1 MKVLKYLD
9 VFRALSYP
17 ELFSE
22 ECLDALK
29 NIQDKYGHIDSHH
42 VIYEINLNDPARTL
56 DFSFKF
62 NEANFYYWYE
72 FDYDFYAHSSSSLTG
87 DIPHGYFI
95 DQTALKLQLS
105 ELEENICR
113 VIGRKKF
120 EILREPL
127 NNLENF
133 MLKRGLR
140 VLYPGNLDHRGYSES
155 VRTETRVRTCKNLI
169 QLLKDL
175 SYSGDISL
183 IEDTI
188 SKIEPYANGHT
199 YLLSFDIFADRISDK
214 IGVAFFPFNS
224 GKSVEDLTNFLTA
237 NNFCLHEKAQGLINW
252 VSNALPEG
260 LLRQEINFIKI
271 QFEKDKIVSVKAYLM
286 QSYEFPIEYLLQ
298 FGVKNYLAKNG
309 RPDLHNG

>member
-1 MKVLKYLD
+1 MKVSKYLD
-9 VFRALSYP
+9 VFRALSYS

-22 ECLDALK
+22 KCLSALK

-62 NEANFYYWYE
+62 YETGSVYPYWYE
-72 FDYDFYAHSSSSLTG
+72 FDYDFYSDSVYDSASAD

-95 DQTALKLQLS
+95 DLTDSVIRPS
-105 ELEENICR
+105 EIEENICR
-113 VIGRKKF
+113 VTGREKF

-133 MLKRGLR
+133 MGKRRGLR
-140 VLYPGNLDHRGYSES
+140 VLYLGNLDHRRYSRS
-155 VRTETRVRTCKNLI
+155 ARIETRVRNCEKLI
-169 QLLKDL
+169 RLIHDL

-188 SKIEPYANGHT
+188 SKIEPYASDRT

-214 IGVAFFPFNS
+214 IGVAFFPFT
-224 GKSVEDLTNFLTA
+224 SVKDTRDLINFLTA
-237 NNFCLHEKAQGLINW
+237 NNFCLHEKGQGLIKW
-252 VSNALPEG
+252 VTDALPEG
-260 LLRQEINFIKI
+260 ILRQELNFIKI

-286 QSYEFPIEYLLQ
+286 QSDEYPFEFLLY
-298 FGVKNYLAKNG
+298 GE
-309 RPDLHNG
+309 